1 MGFSDIILHWYLRHK
16 RDLPWRQ
23 SRDPYRVWL
32 SEIMLQQ
39 TRVAQGLP
47 YFEKFI
53 KQYPKV
59 CDLASAPLEEV
70 LKLWQGLGYYSRAR
84 NLHETAKKV
93 CYDMGG
99 QFPNTYEGLLGLKGV
114 GEYTAAAI
122 GSICF
127 NLPTPVIDG
136 NVYRLLSRY
145 FGVEIP
151 IDSGEGKK
159 YFGILAREVMDSHNI
174 GDYNQAIMEFGAEQC
189 VPKSP
194 QCGICPLSESCYA
207 LGHKMVSVLPR
218 KQSRVQIRQR
228 NFNYIVPIDESL
240 NTIMKQR
247 TESGIWNMLYEFP
260 LLESDT
266 IPSTDLLLLTLQNAF
281 SESLPLPDRIIRFNE
296 TPVIHKLS
304 HQHLNTTF
312 WLVYFKNLPGQAIPW
327 YRAEELP
334 VPVLIAKFMETVKNS
349 YF

>member
-1 MGFSDIILHWYLRHK
+1 MGFSDIILAWYGEHK

-23 SRDPYRVWL
+23 SRDPYRIWL

-47 YFEKFI
+47 YYKRFI
-53 KQYPKV
+53 NKYPKV
-59 CDLASAPLEEV
+59 CDLAAAPEEEV

-84 NLHETAKKV
+84 NLHGTARKV
-93 CYDMGG
+93 CNDFGG
-99 QFPNTYEGLLGLKGV
+99 KFPETYEGLLGLKGV

-122 GSICF
+122 GSIAF

-151 IDSGEGKK
+151 IDSGEGRK
-159 YFGILAREVMDSHNI
+159 YFAALAREVMDVRNI
-174 GDYNQAIMEFGAEQC
+174 GDYNQGIMEFGAEQC

-194 QCGICPLSESCYA
+194 QCGNCPLSDSCYA
-207 LGHKMVSVLPR
+207 LAHNKVSVLPR
-218 KQSRVQIRQR
+218 KQSRVQIRKR
-228 NFNYIVPIDESL
+228 HFHYVVPLDEDL
-240 NTIMKQR
+240 NTIMVQR
-247 TESGIWNMLYEFP
+247 TKSGIWNMLYEFP
-260 LLESDT
+260 LIESDT
-266 IPSTDLLLLTLQNAF
+266 VPSPDVLLSAIQNSVKGFLL
-281 SESLPLPDRIIRFNE
+281 SPDRLIRFNE
-296 TPVIHKLS
+296 SPLIHKLS
-304 HQHLNTTF
+304 HQHLHTTF
-312 WLVYFKNLPGQAIPW
+312 WLAYFKNLPEQAISW

-334 VPVLIAKFMETVKNS
+334 VPVLIANFMKTVKNS